1 MQGASAPT
9 GRLGR
14 KSFRGL
20 YSRRGDQLG
29 SLIKKGGKQETF
41 SCPVISIVFLF
52 PAFLVPILLLSDM
65 SIPRK
70 PSNKS
75 HETSALIAGIA
86 AFTTWGLVPIYWK
99 LLKAVPATEILAHR
113 FVWTSIFL
121 IALLTWQ
128 HRWTEVETNVR
139 SQRASLY
146 CLASGSMIAITWFL
160 YIWAVIIGRVIET
173 SLGYFMTPLMN
184 VLLGAVFLRERLRR
198 WQFVSVL
205 LGTIGV
211 LNLTFGYGRFPW
223 VALSLCTTFG
233 LYGLLRKKSGT
244 AAIPGL
250 FIETVLLVPLAIA
263 YLIFLKTNGQLIFG
277 SADISLSILLV
288 STGIVTALPQVWFGH
303 AAQHLRLTTLGFL
316 QYLAPTGTF
325 FLGVFVYHEPFTR
338 NDLITFAMI
347 WIALVIFTG
356 EAVIRW
362 RSARTRAAAISLAG
376 SA

>member
-1 MQGASAPT
+1 
-9 GRLGR
+9 
-14 KSFRGL
+14 
-20 YSRRGDQLG
+20 
-29 SLIKKGGKQETF
+29 
-41 SCPVISIVFLF
+41 
-52 PAFLVPILLLSDM
+52 M
-65 SIPRK
+65 SIK
-70 PSNKS
+70 YSSKS

-99 LLKAVPATEILAHR
+99 LLKTVPATEILAHR
-113 FVWTSIFL
+113 FVWTSVFL
-121 IALLTWQ
+121 LALLTWQ
-128 HRWTEVETNVR
+128 RRWTEVAASVR
-139 SQRASLY
+139 SRRARFY

-184 VLLGAVFLRERLRR
+184 VLLGAVFLRERLTR
-198 WQFVSVL
+198 WQLVSVL
-205 LGTIGV
+205 LGTVGV
-211 LNLTFGYGRFPW
+211 FNLTFGYGRLPW

-277 SADISLSILLV
+277 STDISLSILLV

-325 FLGVFVYHEPFTR
+325 FLGVFAYHEPFTR
-338 NDLITFAMI
+338 NHLVTFALI
-347 WIALVIFTG
+347 WIALAIFTG
-356 EAVIRW
+356 EAVMQWRR
-362 RSARTRAAAISLAG
+362 RSAPGMTVPNTQ
-376 SA
+376 